1 MKNPREYGSPP
12 YSIAVI
18 HGGPGACGEMKPVAE
33 NLSKDL
39 GILEPLQTSS
49 SLQGQVDELK
59 KILSRSGTSPFILVG
74 FSWGAWLSL
83 LTTAY
88 YPSLI
93 KKIILIGSGPFKEK
107 YVEKIS
113 KTRLSRLNK
122 KEKIDFKSTIKKLND
137 PRSENNSYLIQK
149 LEDYMNT
156 TDQYNPRKDNEKENN
171 SFNQEIF
178 RKVWKEAETLRISGK
193 LIDTISSIKCPVVA
207 IHGDYDPHPA
217 EGVKKP
223 LARILNDF
231 RFIKLERCGHK
242 PWIEKEAK
250 DNFYRILRKELY
262 SI

>member
-1 MKNPREYGSPP
+1 
-12 YSIAVI
+12 
-18 HGGPGACGEMKPVAE
+18 
-33 NLSKDL
+33 
-39 GILEPLQTSS
+39 
-49 SLQGQVDELK
+49 
-59 KILSRSGTSPFILVG
+59 
-74 FSWGAWLSL
+74 
-83 LTTAY
+83 
-88 YPSLI
+88 
-93 KKIILIGSGPFKEK
+93 
-107 YVEKIS
+107 
-113 KTRLSRLNK
+113 
-122 KEKIDFKSTIKKLND
+122 
-137 PRSENNSYLIQK
+137 
-149 LEDYMNT
+149 MNT